1 MGGTFKVEREI
12 RVDAPPPAL
21 YERIVDFHRW
31 SAWSPFEE
39 LDPTME
45 RTFEGPAS
53 GVGSIYEWS
62 GNMKA
67 GTGRM
72 EMVEADRDRRI
83 VIDQRN
89 LKPMKSRST
98 VTFSL
103 VGVDDGTAVTW
114 SMTGPVTSM
123 TRVMGVF
130 RSMDKMV
137 GPIFE
142 KGLAKLKTE
151 AEVA

>member
-1 MGGTFKVEREI
+1 MAASFTVERSTTI
-12 RVDAPPPAL
+12 DAPPAAV

-39 LDPTME
+39 LDPEMR

-53 GVGSIYEWS
+53 GPGSIYHWS

-67 GTGRM
+67 GAGLM
-72 EMVEADRDRRI
+72 EMVEAVPGQKV

-89 LKPMKSRST
+89 FKPTKSRAE

-103 VGVDDGTAVTW
+103 APVGEGTSVTW
-114 SMTGPVTSM
+114 SMVGRSTT
-123 TRVMGVF
+123 TTKLMGIF
-130 RSMDKMV
+130 RSMDRMI
-137 GPIFE
+137 GPVFE
-142 KGLAKLKTE
+142 KGLANLKADSE
-151 AEVA
+151 GA